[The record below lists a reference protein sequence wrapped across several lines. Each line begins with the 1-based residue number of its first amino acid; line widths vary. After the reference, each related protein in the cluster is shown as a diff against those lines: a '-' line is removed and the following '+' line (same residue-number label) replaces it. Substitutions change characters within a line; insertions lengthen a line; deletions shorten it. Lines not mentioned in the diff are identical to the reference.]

1 MRHSSAQH
9 HFGHGRTRD
18 NEDARGRR
26 ISGTT
31 AVQQARAHLLALTG
45 QDCESVSALQ
55 RTHRGWTVQMETVEL
70 ERIPRTTDIMA
81 SYLVELDEQG
91 DLMSY
96 ERVERYYR
104 NQATPA
110 E

>member
-1 MRHSSAQH
+1 MRHPSAQH
-9 HFGHGRTRD
+9 HSSHGESRGES
-18 NEDARGRR
+18 NGRGRR
-26 ISGTT
+26 ISGTK

-45 QDCESVSALQ
+45 HDCESVSALQ
-55 RTHRGWTVQMETVEL
+55 RTHDGWSVQMETVEL
-70 ERIPRTTDIMA
+70 ERVPRTTDIMA

-91 DLMSY
+91 DLINY
-96 ERVERYYR
+96 ERVQRYYR

>member
-1 MRHSSAQH
+1 MKHSSAQH
-9 HFGHGRTRD
+9 HSSYADSRGDG
-18 NEDARGRR
+18 NGRGRR
-26 ISGTT
+26 ISGTK

-45 QDCESVSALQ
+45 HDCESVSALQ
-55 RTHRGWTVQMETVEL
+55 RTHHGWTVQMETVEL

-96 ERVERYYR
+96 ERVQRYYR

-110 E
+110 D

>member
-1 MRHSSAQH
+1 MKHSSAQH
-9 HFGHGRTRD
+9 HPSHAKSHGEG
-18 NEDARGRR
+18 NGRGRR
-26 ISGTT
+26 ISGTQ
-31 AVQQARAHLLALTG
+31 AVQQARAHLAALTG
-45 QDCESVSALQ
+45 HDCESVSALQ
-55 RTHRGWTVQMETVEL
+55 RTQHGWSVQMETVEL

-81 SYLVELDEQG
+81 SYLIELDEQG
-91 DLMSY
+91 DLMNY